1 METLGN
7 VIDVWG
13 IFVFIHRSSRS
24 NSLMYVSPLAALKIS
39 LSIQSRQVCF
49 TELKVKQTDNPN
61 DQSCWPSCWT
71 SSAWCSVY
79 KIAVEQE
86 LNLARQIP
94 QRKEIKLRLH
104 HANLVTFH
112 VDYWVFFVL
121 MPGNADNINY
131 FIPGS
136 CYWNTELHGLWHS
149 FLHGPGSWYHECSEW
164 LSQFGAGF
172 FRARKCADKQA
183 LSEVRK
189 SELALPEVGRQTSSL
204 EAEIE
209 GHDR

>member
-1 METLGN
+1 
-7 VIDVWG
+7 
-13 IFVFIHRSSRS
+13 
-24 NSLMYVSPLAALKIS
+24 MYVSPLAALKIS

-61 DQSCWPSCWT
+61 DQSCWTSCWT
-71 SSAWCSVY
+71 SSTWCSVY

-149 FLHGPGSWYHECSEW
+149 FLLDLAADIMSAQNDFHSLVQGS
-164 LSQFGAGF
+164 
-172 FRARKCADKQA
+172 
-183 LSEVRK
+183 
-189 SELALPEVGRQTSSL
+189 SELENVLTSRHWVRWGRVNWRCLRWGDKPVHLKQRLKGMTDSFKNL
-204 EAEIE
+204 IFTRQ
-209 GHDR
+209 D